1 MFYCNVDGL
10 HCNFE
15 DVGVC
20 VCWGCGGG
28 GVMCTLSKSLVLLV
42 HMELLT
48 PTIMIR
54 SEFTCHPCV
63 LTAR

>member
-1 MFYCNVDGL
+1 MCVL
-10 HCNFE
+10 
-15 DVGVC
+15 GV
-20 VCWGCGGG
+20 G